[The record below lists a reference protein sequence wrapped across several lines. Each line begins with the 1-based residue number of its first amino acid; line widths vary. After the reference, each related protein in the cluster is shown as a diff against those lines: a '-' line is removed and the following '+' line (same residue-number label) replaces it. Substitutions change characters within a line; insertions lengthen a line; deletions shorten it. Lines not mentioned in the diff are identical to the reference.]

1 MQDKIKKE
9 INMDQEKQEF
19 LTTTS
24 LLDLAYKNVRMA
36 SFAIDCI
43 IEKIEDL
50 RLEELLR
57 KQNDFY
63 LDTTEELERLSEEIG
78 HEPEDI
84 NAFLKGSSFAS
95 IKMKTFINDETSHL
109 AEMLVQ
115 GTTMGITEI
124 LKAKSDYPTQNQ
136 HLIDIVNSIAESEEL
151 FVDSLKEFL

>member
-1 MQDKIKKE
+1 
-9 INMDQEKQEF
+9 MDEKQEF
-19 LTTTS
+19 ISTTT

-43 IEKIEDL
+43 IDKIEDR

-63 LDTTEELERLSEEIG
+63 LDTTEELEKLSEEIG
-78 HEPEDI
+78 HEPQDI
-84 NAFLKGSSFAS
+84 NPMLKGTSFAS
-95 IKMKTFINDETSHL
+95 IKMKTFLNDETPHL

-124 LKAKSDYPTQNQ
+124 LKAKSEYPTQNKQ
-136 HLIDIVNSIAESEEL
+136 LIDLTDSITESEEL